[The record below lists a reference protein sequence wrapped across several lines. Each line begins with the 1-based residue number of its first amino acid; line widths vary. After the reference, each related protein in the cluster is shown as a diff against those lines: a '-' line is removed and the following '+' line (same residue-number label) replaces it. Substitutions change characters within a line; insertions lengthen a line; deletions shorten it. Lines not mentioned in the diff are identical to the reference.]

1 LAVLTYHLYN
11 LLYEAV
17 VNRSLLMDTSRR
29 IILKATMAASTL
41 AVAAGA
47 NLLTPSSVLAAW
59 PEKAFKATKIDEA
72 MNAITG
78 AGRPTPSGDI
88 TVDAPDIAENGAV
101 VSVKVITTLPKVE
114 SISIYVPV
122 NAFPLSGSY
131 ILSNQM
137 ETTITGRI
145 KMAKTA
151 DILAVV
157 KSNGKLYSA
166 KKAVKVTLGGCGG

>member
-1 LAVLTYHLYN
+1 
-11 LLYEAV
+11 
-17 VNRSLLMDTSRR
+17 MDTSRR
-29 IILKATMAASTL
+29 IILKATMAAGTL

-47 NLLTPSSVLAAW
+47 NLLTPSTVLAAW
-59 PEKAFKATKIDEA
+59 PSKAFKAKKMDDA
-72 MNAITG
+72 MNVISGKA
-78 AGRPTPSGDI
+78 RPTASGDI

-101 VSVKVITTLPKVE
+101 VSVKVVTTLPKVE
-114 SISIYVPV
+114 SISVYVPV
-122 NAFPLSGSY
+122 NAFPLSASY

-137 ETTITGRI
+137 ETSITGRI

-151 DILAVV
+151 DIVAIV